1 MSSTTSNHIAP
12 SISSFQCS
20 RTVGRCPRPY
30 WGCTRFPGTRLEC
43 RQEYFNTKNSKGYA
57 SIQFWFHI
65 EIQLGFYDGEVR
77 SNLTLLKTAEAVFFL
92 AADTFTFK
100 QLI

>member
-1 MSSTTSNHIAP
+1 MHPASTAFSAAEQLVAAQGPTGAARA
-12 SISSFQCS
+12 FL
-20 RTVGRCPRPY
+20 GRVWNAARNIL
-30 WGCTRFPGTRLEC
+30 T
-43 RQEYFNTKNSKGYA
+43 QKNSKGYA

-92 AADTFTFK
+92 AADTFTLK